1 MKYPGPFTQNLE
13 DDLHIWVIQSPVKVI
28 KKNLNY
34 TLNFN
39 FELKI
44 NPHPQQSTSG
54 EKCTSAPKKGLLYEK
69 DFKICWGGEKTVGNG
84 IMEDKCWFQLGRV
97 CGYKVEGLYKQTF
110 LYFE

>member
-1 MKYPGPFTQNLE
+1 M
-13 DDLHIWVIQSPVKVI
+13 
-28 KKNLNY
+28 
-34 TLNFN
+34 NFN

-44 NPHPQQSTSG
+44 NPRPQQATSG
-54 EKCTSAPKKGLLYEK
+54 EKCTSATKKGLLYEK